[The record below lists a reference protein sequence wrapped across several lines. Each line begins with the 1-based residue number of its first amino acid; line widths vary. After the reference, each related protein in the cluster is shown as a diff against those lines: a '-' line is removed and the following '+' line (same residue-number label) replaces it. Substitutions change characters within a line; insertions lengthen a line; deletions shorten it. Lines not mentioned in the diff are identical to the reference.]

1 MILSDIG
8 LIVIAAGWFVQLAV
22 LFKGNNEINPLF
34 VIIYMLGVLLIAVGD
49 TVTTGP
55 TSAVLE
61 IITVIISGLVLAKL
75 LLKKQA

>member
-34 VIIYMLGVLLIAVGD
+34 VIIYMLGVLLTAVGD